1 MFFRKF
7 YNNIYN
13 NFQAPNVNLVGSNLP
28 QRPQGLARIEPYD
41 IYDYLQIKDR
51 ISPRDV
57 IYESIPKR
65 RLQPQEKGETPS
77 QRLSQEK
84 PQVSAKFFDEAML
97 PFQLVHGEHREIE
110 EEIANRIL
118 SDISEET
125 SITGSIAS
133 HDDLES
139 LHKISEN

>member
-1 MFFRKF
+1 
-7 YNNIYN
+7 
-13 NFQAPNVNLVGSNLP
+13 
-28 QRPQGLARIEPYD
+28 
-41 IYDYLQIKDR
+41 
-51 ISPRDV
+51 
-57 IYESIPKR
+57 
-65 RLQPQEKGETPS
+65 
-77 QRLSQEK
+77 
-84 PQVSAKFFDEAML
+84 ML